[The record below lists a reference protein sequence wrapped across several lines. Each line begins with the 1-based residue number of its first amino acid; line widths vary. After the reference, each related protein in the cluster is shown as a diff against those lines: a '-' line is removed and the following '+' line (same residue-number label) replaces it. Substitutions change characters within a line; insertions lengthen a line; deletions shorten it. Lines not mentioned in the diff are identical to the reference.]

1 MKDVQRVAIVD
12 PSDVTREEL
21 RKVLLGIES
30 VWLEA
35 ECARYEFF
43 FDVIAQ
49 SSPDVVIVSLDSD
62 PNKAQT
68 LIGQLAQVSP
78 ELPILAASAK
88 GDGQAILQAL
98 RNGAREFLTVP
109 VVLEELLKALQRVRP
124 RADSRPGF
132 ESAAKVESQ
141 VIAVIGSRGGIG
153 CTSLAVN
160 LGATLAQQASHSVA
174 LVDLDLA
181 LGDADV
187 ALDLMADYTLAD
199 VAMNVERLDMQF
211 LRRSLSK
218 HSCGLSLL
226 PHPVQMEDASLIR
239 EDSLQRVIGLLR
251 ASFTHLI
258 LDLSKSFAGT
268 DLTALRLA
276 DVILLVGQL
285 ELSSLRNVVRMVQ
298 TLGNDPELG
307 EKVRVVLN
315 RVGGESEISLKK
327 AEETIGQSVYWQLPN
342 EIKLMTESRNQGV
355 PLVLHAPKSKLQQSF
370 AGLAQALSG
379 KDLAPPVKEKSAR
392 WAVRPQ
398 IVVRSVVSHTGGG
411 PRTSRGFPSEDSHR
425 CHVCNAD

>member
-12 PSDVTREEL
+12 PGEETREGL

-43 FDVIAQ
+43 FDVISQ

-62 PNKAQT
+62 VNKAQA
-68 LIGQLAQVSP
+68 LIAQLTQVSP
-78 ELPILAASAK
+78 DLPILAASSK

-98 RNGAREFLTVP
+98 RSGAREFLTVP
-109 VVLEELLKALQRVRP
+109 VVLEELLKALQRVR
-124 RADSRPGF
+124 RRPDANHNGGP
-132 ESAAKVESQ
+132 APKVDSQ
-141 VIAVIGSRGGIG
+141 VIAVLGSRGGVG

-160 LGATLAQQASHSVA
+160 LGATLAVQPGNGVT

-218 HSCGLSLL
+218 HKCGLSLL
-226 PHPVQMEDASLIR
+226 PHPVQMEDIGLIR

-251 ASFTHLI
+251 ASFTHLV
-258 LDLSKSFAGT
+258 LDLSKSFAPT
-268 DLTALRLA
+268 DQAALRVA
-276 DVILLVGQL
+276 DVILLVAQL

-298 TLGNDPELG
+298 TLGTNPELAD
-307 EKVRVVLN
+307 KVKVVLN
-315 RVGGESEISLKK
+315 GVGVESDITLKK
-327 AEETIGQSVYWQLPN
+327 AEETIGKPVYWQIPYDA
-342 EIKLMTESRNQGV
+342 KLMTESRTHGV
-355 PLVLHAPKSKLQQSF
+355 PLVTHAPRSKLQQSF
-370 AGLAQALSG
+370 AGLAQALGG
-379 KDLAPPVKEKSAR
+379 KEEAATVKEKPSR
-392 WAVRPQ
+392 WALFAR
-398 IVVRSVVSHTGGG
+398 R
-411 PRTSRGFPSEDSHR
+411 
-425 CHVCNAD
+425 